1 MNRGPARLLP
11 GPRGTCFD
19 LWMRKIAVVVP
30 VVLGLAAPGAAEA
43 QSYEA
48 PKPIDVPTTPV
59 PQGPPPPAT
68 PPKKPEPPK
77 PTTVSPAAPP
87 AKKDEPSKDGAKD
100 EPKKPVNYNND
111 GVFKVSGSSTNL
123 AAPKGTPAKATGG
136 GAGPV
141 AGKGGKVAKAN
152 AQIVAQWP
160 GFRMTEDGGSE
171 VMVEFSKTVAPPTRF
186 EAAGTVTYVFKGA
199 IVLKHNNQNPLLTGH
214 FNTPVVSARLVPKKG
229 ELHLVIDLRAAAAGG
244 ATSGVRAGSDPGAM
258 QFFAKFPSG
267 SYLPKDADD
276 QPMLGPSSVKLKG
289 TGKDATKTEVPA
301 PPPEKKTGGSKP
313 GPKE

>member
-1 MNRGPARLLP
+1 MSRIAAGLLP

-19 LWMRKIAVVVP
+19 LRMRKIAVVVP

-59 PQGPPPPAT
+59 PQGPPPAAPA
-68 PPKKPEPPK
+68 KKPDAPK
-77 PTTVSPAAPP
+77 PTAASPATPP
-87 AKKDEPSKDGAKD
+87 AKKDEPPKDGAKD
-100 EPKKPVNYNND
+100 EKKPVYYNND
-111 GVFKVSGSSTNL
+111 GVFKVSGSNTNL
-123 AAPKGTPAKATGG
+123 AAPKGAPPKGTGG
-136 GAGPV
+136 TGGV
-141 AGKGGKVAKAN
+141 AKGGKVAKAN

-199 IVLKHNNQNPLLTGH
+199 IVLKHNNQNPLLTAH
-214 FNTPVVSARLVPKKG
+214 FNTPVVSAKLVPKKG
-229 ELHLVIDLRAAAAGG
+229 ELHLVIDLRAAAAAG

-276 QPMLGPSSVKLKG
+276 GPMLGPSSVKLKG

-301 PPPEKKTGGSKP
+301 PPEKKTGGSKP